1 MSLAG
6 AVVPNERQGLAMGFS
21 ASQTIRVHEWASPR
35 MYMQCIY
42 TQRWVKDLVFF
53 LAQGKVAD
61 AV

>member
-21 ASQTIRVHEWASPR
+21 ASQIIRVRECASPR
-35 MYMQCIY
+35 TYTQCMY

-53 LAQGKVAD
+53 LAQGKVAY